1 MQGYMSED
9 TKDHISH
16 DSVIIEIKANPFI
29 KKFRIDRVIVHILE
43 VLTFNTCKQCGGQMW
58 AIAVFI
64 TSLYC

>member
-29 KKFRIDRVIVHILE
+29 KKFRIDTE
-43 VLTFNTCKQCGGQMW
+43 
-58 AIAVFI
+58 
-64 TSLYC
+64 